1 MAIRLRGMTDEE
13 TVQLT
18 RCMTASGRVL
28 RWPDDWR
35 HLVVDKHSTGGV
47 GDKTSLVLAPALAAC
62 GLKASNLGSSYSS
75 LSQLSRLVRTTIWT
89 LRDGVVFGGDYGLL
103 NMTDWGL

>member
-1 MAIRLRGMTDEE
+1 MCTSAGALLMAIRLCGMTDDE

-28 RWPDDWR
+28 QWPDDWR

-62 GLKASNLGSSYSS
+62 GLKVLSSSYNR
-75 LSQLSRLVRTTIWT
+75 QH
-89 LRDGVVFGGDYGLL
+89 
-103 NMTDWGL
+103 